1 MEIGERPW
9 GRYEVIL
16 ESSGYKVKKIVVN
29 PWENYLFNLMNIAQ
43 NIGL

>member
-9 GRYEVIL
+9 GGYEVIL

-29 PWENYLFNLMNIAQ
+29 SGGETISSIP
-43 NIGL
+43 

>member
-16 ESSGYKVKKIVVN
+16 ESSGYKAKKIVVN
-29 PWENYLFNLMNIAQ
+29 LRGKLS
-43 NIGL
+43 L

>member
-29 PWENYLFNLMNIAQ
+29 PGGKTISS
-43 NIGL
+43 IP